1 MRNNH
6 LAALF
11 SKHADLDARLRSETS
26 RPNPDFAEVKRLKKQ
41 KLKIKENIFS
51 LK

>member
-1 MRNNH
+1 MRNRH

-11 SKHADLDARLRSETS
+11 SKHADLDARLRTEAT
-26 RPNPDFAEVKRLKKQ
+26 RPNPDFAVMNRLKKQ
-41 KLKIKENIFS
+41 KLRIKENIFS